1 MNAQTKGLRGQTAI
15 RSEEPGALPPVEEL
29 DPRGWLVSLQWKT
42 LHILHVGQQSSGSN
56 TAGEGWGGGRLVWNG
71 SGNYF
76 TRVAPV
82 HCQERIIVMSRH
94 SSGNFSSKDINFPL
108 LTTQPR

>member
-56 TAGEGWGGGRLVWNG
+56 TAGEG
-71 SGNYF
+71 
-76 TRVAPV
+76 
-82 HCQERIIVMSRH
+82 
-94 SSGNFSSKDINFPL
+94 
-108 LTTQPR
+108 